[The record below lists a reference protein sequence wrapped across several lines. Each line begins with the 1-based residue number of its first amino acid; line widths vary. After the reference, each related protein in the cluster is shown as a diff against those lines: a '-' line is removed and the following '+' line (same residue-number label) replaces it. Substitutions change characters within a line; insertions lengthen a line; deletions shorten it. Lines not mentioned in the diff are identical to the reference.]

1 MPRNKWHPDTSNLP
15 LSYPARSPASMSAK
29 RRYCPNEAY
38 ISPLWNPIFQVRSSG
53 NNLPVVQYT
62 LQILLSAI
70 CPYLSGQ
77 CPESHMFS
85 SHFPISARSCH
96 QAYNPSPDIPPLMQS
111 DQSHHRI
118 HHPCLHPTLLP
129 HSVQAQFR
137 SHRHPAFLR
146 PDTMHIPDTRPLRI
160 QSRSHG
166 PPVMHCLYIS
176 HLFPTVQRSA
186 PPTFPAGN
194 PL

>member
-38 ISPLWNPIFQVRSSG
+38 I
-53 NNLPVVQYT
+53 
-62 LQILLSAI
+62 
-70 CPYLSGQ
+70 SGQ

-166 PPVMHCLYIS
+166 PPVIH
-176 HLFPTVQRSA
+176 HLPR
-186 PPTFPAGN
+186 
-194 PL
+194 